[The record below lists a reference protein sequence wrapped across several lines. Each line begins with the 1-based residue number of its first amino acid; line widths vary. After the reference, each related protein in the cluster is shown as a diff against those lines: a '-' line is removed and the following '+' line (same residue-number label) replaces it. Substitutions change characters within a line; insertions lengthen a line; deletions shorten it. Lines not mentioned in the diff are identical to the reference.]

1 MGENNVK
8 EIKCESVKEF
18 IQRISY
24 GGDLYKLISG
34 KYIYRGESS
43 DEYKLIPS
51 ALRPENHDELVDL
64 VTNFLPQ
71 YKYANENS
79 ECFQMAA
86 EFTSLN
92 IFYMLSDYRGLDIPN
107 IDDFRNKLVGLINLY
122 DFIYGNP
129 TWLPLKYIELAGLA
143 QHYGAKTRL
152 LDWSQDINVAIY
164 FAISGLMKFEK
175 LKKPKEVEYPKYIV
189 LWVLDTTIFKAP
201 EENTPSIF
209 LYTPKYAGN
218 PNLCAQKG
226 VFSVN
231 CIYNDYPGIYANDFT
246 KADKE
251 TKSLDDI
258 IKEIKREEDSSNE
271 EPILYKIL
279 IPTPQDD
286 ELYNYLANNGYDA
299 SLIFPGYDGVT
310 KTIKDELYWKKLKRK
325 NEQESK

>member
-8 EIKCESVKEF
+8 EIKCDSVKDF

-24 GGDLYKLISG
+24 GGDLYKLIDSR
-34 KYIYRGESS
+34 YIYRGESS

-51 ALRPENHDELVDL
+51 ALRPENHNELVDL
-64 VTNFLPQ
+64 VTNFLPL

-86 EFTSLN
+86 EFISLYL
-92 IFYMLSDYRGLDIPN
+92 FYMRSDYRGLDIPN

-122 DFIYGNP
+122 DFIYRNP

-143 QHYGAKTRL
+143 QHYGVKTRL

-164 FAISGLMKFEK
+164 FAISGLMKIEESK
-175 LKKPKEVEYPKYIV
+175 MPKNIL

-201 EENTPSIF
+201 EEDIPSIF

-218 PNLCAQKG
+218 PNLRAQKG

-231 CIYNDYPGIYANDFT
+231 CIYNDYTGINGNNFAM
-246 KADKE
+246 ADKE

-258 IKEIKREEDSSNE
+258 IKEAKRDTRNE

-286 ELYNYLANNGYDA
+286 ELYNYLRNEGYDA

-310 KTIKDELYWKKLKRK
+310 KTISEQLYWKNLKRK
-325 NEQESK
+325 NEQENK